1 MIFEYIWDLVYQPQR
16 AWRRIR
22 RQNYTLIHCYT
33 AQLIWLALILPVS
46 FFIGSTQMGWS
57 HGGSA
62 YHTLTIDSALSVAI
76 AMYISI
82 LLGVAGL
89 AAGIYWMEKTYGSRS
104 SFDTC
109 MVLATFVASP
119 VLIAGVVALLP
130 ILWLG
135 VGVMMAAATMSC
147 YLMFIGVPVMMNVS
161 EERGFFFSVSIVTV
175 GLCVLVGLI
184 ITSTVL
190 SATFLPL
197 VIA

>member
-1 MIFEYIWDLVYQPQR
+1 MIFEYTWDLVYQPQR

-22 RQNYTLIHCYT
+22 RQNYSLIHCYT

-57 HGGSA
+57 LGGSA
-62 YHTLTIDSALSVAI
+62 YHTLTIGSALPIAVAMYVAI
-76 AMYISI
+76 
-82 LLGVAGL
+82 LVGVACL
-89 AAGIYWMEKTYGSRS
+89 AAGIHWMERTYGSRS

-119 VLIAGVVALLP
+119 VLIAGVVVLLP
-130 ILWLG
+130 ILWLD
-135 VGVMMAAATMSC
+135 VGVMLSAAAMSC
-147 YLMFIGVPVMMNVS
+147 YLMFVGVPVMMNVS

-184 ITSTVL
+184 ITSVVL
-190 SATFLPL
+190 SSTFLPL

>member
-33 AQLIWLALILPVS
+33 AQLIWLALIPPVS
-46 FFIGSTQMGWS
+46 FFIGTTQMGWS

-62 YHTLTIDSALSVAI
+62 YHTLTIDSAMPIAA
-76 AMYISI
+76 AMYVTI

-89 AAGIYWMEKTYGSRS
+89 ATGIHWMERTYGSRS

-109 MVLATFVASP
+109 MVLATFVAAP

-130 ILWLG
+130 ILWLD
-135 VGVMMAAATMSC
+135 VGVMMAATAMSC
-147 YLMFIGVPVMMNVS
+147 YLMFVGVPVMMNVS
-161 EERGFFFSVSIVTV
+161 EERGFFFSVSIVTI

-184 ITSTVL
+184 ITSAVL